1 MGPLA
6 AFVPRKALAEFFAM
20 WRQKSVFLRQALIV
34 LDVLVSAGAFVATL
48 LVRQRIGEVGPD
60 GRTSWVAEL
69 LSSIPSLDVSP
80 LGDSDPYYLLL
91 LGLLPLWAL
100 ALYWTNA
107 NDFRRSYR
115 VMAVRYARAVVV
127 GLALLVVAQFLF
139 RLDFI
144 SRSLVAMFATAQL
157 GALMLGRVAVMETV
171 KLVRRRSE
179 DGHRVVIVG
188 ANERGVA
195 FASTL
200 QEQSPFNIQILGY
213 VSMPGEQ
220 GHSKARPNLGYVGSL
235 ASLLDRQPVDEVVF
249 AVAGRHPEIM
259 RDAMASC
266 EVRGVDVLVHLPP
279 TVPSKGTMQIANV
292 SGFDF
297 PLLNLRRTPTSEA
310 RLAAKRILD
319 FTGALIGIILTGPVM
334 LITAAAIRIT
344 DPGPVLFRQVR
355 AGRNGRKFTMLKFRS
370 MVMDAEKRK
379 AELMHLNEMDGP
391 VFKIKRDPRI
401 TAVGRFIRKTSI
413 DELPQLLNILWG
425 DMSLVGPRPPL
436 PSEVDQYEP
445 WQRRRLSVKPGL
457 TGMWQVSGRNQ
468 IDFDEWMKMDLDY
481 IDNWSL
487 WLDIKII
494 LKTVPAVVL
503 RSGAS

>member
-1 MGPLA
+1 
-6 AFVPRKALAEFFAM
+6 M
-20 WRQKSVFLRQALIV
+20 WRQKSVFLRQALIAF
-34 LDVLVSAGAFVATL
+34 DVLVSAGAFLVTL
-48 LVRQRIGEVGPD
+48 LVREQIGVVGSD
-60 GRTSWVAEL
+60 GEMGWVTRL
-69 LSSIPSLDVSP
+69 LSLVPSLDVGP
-80 LGDSDPYYLLL
+80 LGNAAPYYQLM
-91 LGLLPLWAL
+91 LGMVPLWGV
-100 ALYWTNA
+100 ALYWTGT
-107 NDFRRSYR
+107 NDFRGSYQ

-127 GLALLVVAQFLF
+127 GLGLLVVAQFLF
-139 RLDFI
+139 RLLFI
-144 SRSLVAMFATAQL
+144 SRSFVAMFAAVQL
-157 GALMLGRVAVMETV
+157 GALMLGRVVAMETV
-171 KLVRRRSE
+171 KLVRRRSD

-195 FASTL
+195 FANTL
-200 QEQSPFNIQILGY
+200 REGSPFNIQILGY
-213 VSMPGEQ
+213 VSMPGES

-249 AVAGRHPEIM
+249 AGDGKHPEIV
-259 RDAMASC
+259 RDAMGSC

-319 FTGALIGIILTGPVM
+319 FTGALVGIILAGPVM
-334 LITAAAIRIT
+334 LATAIAIRIT

-355 AGRNGRKFTMLKFRS
+355 AGRNGRTFTMLKFRS

-391 VFKIKRDPRI
+391 VFKIQRDPRI

-413 DELPQLLNILWG
+413 DELPQLFNILLG

-436 PSEVDQYEP
+436 PSEVDQYQA

-468 IDFDEWMKMDLDY
+468 IDFDEWMKMDLEY